1 LITVTLRCSYGKA
14 LLVLLATC
22 VCLWALSKAS
32 LAQEGN
38 IYLRFTEHAFTA
50 RIEDAPLETVLDRI
64 KEERDIWFQV
74 WSGGSLEGEKISV
87 TFSELSIQDGLERIL
102 SSMNHSLFFD
112 EAGVVGVML
121 LGKADKTG
129 RSRRTPTPRRT
140 PPRST
145 RRR

>member
-1 LITVTLRCSYGKA
+1 MRCSLGKA
-14 LLVLLATC
+14 LLVLLATG
-22 VCLWALSKAS
+22 VCLCALSKAS
-32 LAQEGN
+32 PAQEGN

-129 RSRRTPTPRRT
+129 RSRRTATPKRT

>member
-1 LITVTLRCSYGKA
+1 MRCQRRVQHKRETSICGSRSTL
-14 LLVLLATC
+14 
-22 VCLWALSKAS
+22 
-32 LAQEGN
+32 
-38 IYLRFTEHAFTA
+38 TA

-64 KEERDIWFQV
+64 KEERDIWFKV

-112 EAGVVGVML
+112 ETGVVGVML

-129 RSRRTPTPRRT
+129 RSRTTPTPRRT
-140 PPRST
+140 PQRSK
-145 RRR
+145 RGR

>member
-1 LITVTLRCSYGKA
+1 M
-14 LLVLLATC
+14 
-22 VCLWALSKAS
+22 LSKS
-32 LAQEGN
+32 CPAQEGN
-38 IYLRFTEHAFTA
+38 IYLRFAEHAFTA

-129 RSRRTPTPRRT
+129 RSRTTPTPRRT

>member
-1 LITVTLRCSYGKA
+1 MSARVVPLI
-14 LLVLLATC
+14 LATVVYLC
-22 VCLWALSKAS
+22 ALSKAS
-32 LAQEGN
+32 PAQEGN
-38 IYLRFTEHAFTA
+38 IHPRFTEHAFTA
-50 RIEDAPLETVLDRI
+50 RIEDAPLETALDRI

-74 WSGGSLEGEKISV
+74 WSGGSLEGKKISV

-145 RRR
+145 RGR